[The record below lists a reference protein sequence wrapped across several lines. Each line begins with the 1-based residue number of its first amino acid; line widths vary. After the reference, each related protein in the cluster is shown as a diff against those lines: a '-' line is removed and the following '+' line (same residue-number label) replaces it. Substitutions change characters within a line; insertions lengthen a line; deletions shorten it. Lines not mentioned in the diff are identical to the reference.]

1 MCVALLIAG
10 AVVIQGMRDL
20 SRRGPGFEPSGV
32 LTAQIRLPEAAYPS
46 PELRAAV
53 VTRLLDEIRALP
65 GVLSVGITQNAF
77 VPKFSYQTLV
87 KVKDLPTPDD
97 QPHTVQYRRVSPD
110 YFKTMHI
117 KTIGGRV
124 FTDDDTADRPPVAII
139 SRRFAETLMP
149 GLDPV
154 GRVLIRNNPPP
165 VTIVG
170 VVDDASDVT
179 VAEQAEPTFY
189 VAWAQN
195 NAAGVPVAF
204 VIRTAV
210 DPSSL
215 LPAVR
220 ETLKRIDA
228 SLPLRKGQPLEVFVS
243 ESTAPERFRAMVLS
257 LLALLGLVLAAVG
270 IAGVTYRSVIDRTRD
285 FAVRLALG
293 SAPAGSFAWC
303 SAKRCR
309 DVALGAAVGLAG
321 GVASSVLL
329 AGSLDNVAP
338 VDATTTAIAVAI
350 IAAVGLAAA
359 IVPALRVMRVDPAR
373 GAARLG
379 GALAHGSTRR
389 RRLRD
394 QQADELL
401 HERRR
406 SRRR

>member
-1 MCVALLIAG
+1 M
-10 AVVIQGMRDL
+10 
-20 SRRGPGFEPSGV
+20 
-32 LTAQIRLPEAAYPS
+32 
-46 PELRAAV
+46 
-53 VTRLLDEIRALP
+53 
-65 GVLSVGITQNAF
+65 
-77 VPKFSYQTLV
+77 
-87 KVKDLPTPDD
+87 
-97 QPHTVQYRRVSPD
+97 
-110 YFKTMHI
+110 
-117 KTIGGRV
+117 

-189 VAWAQN
+189 VAWSQN

-215 LPAVR
+215 LPSVR
-220 ETLKRIDA
+220 EALKRIDA

-293 SAPAGSFAWC
+293 SAPGGVIRLVLGETSAMWHSVRPSAWPAAWPRRRCSRAGS
-303 SAKRCR
+303 
-309 DVALGAAVGLAG
+309 
-321 GVASSVLL
+321 
-329 AGSLDNVAP
+329 
-338 VDATTTAIAVAI
+338 TT
-350 IAAVGLAAA
+350 
-359 IVPALRVMRVDPAR
+359 
-373 GAARLG
+373 
-379 GALAHGSTRR
+379 
-389 RRLRD
+389 
-394 QQADELL
+394 
-401 HERRR
+401 
-406 SRRR
+406 SRP